1 MEAANAPQ
9 PPTPNIAAKKK
20 GNGLAITALV
30 LSAMFFL
37 PIIPFFG
44 LVLGIVALATGRSK
58 PISIVAVCLG
68 AFFSLMTFVYAAIAI
83 PAFMKYIRRSKTVE
97 ASMNTRRMADAVA
110 QLSAQQW
117 SALADSDWTPAGSA
131 CGQPGDKFPA
141 NASAFAGE
149 PWATIGFSVSDP
161 HYYQY
166 RVKRDAGGFVVEARG
181 DLDCDGKFSHFARAV
196 KPDGAGPLTTE
207 DELE

>member
-1 MEAANAPQ
+1 MQ
-9 PPTPNIAAKKK
+9 QAAKKK

-30 LSAMFFL
+30 LSALFFL

-44 LVLGIVALATGRSK
+44 LVLGIIALATGRSK

-68 AFFSLMTFVYAAIAI
+68 AFFTLMTGVYAAVAI

-97 ASMNTRRMADAVA
+97 ASMNTRLLADAVA
-110 QLSAQQW
+110 RLSAQQW
-117 SALADSDWTPAGSA
+117 ADLAESDWTPAGSA
-131 CGQPGDKFPA
+131 CSQPNGKFPVD
-141 NASAFAGE
+141 ASAFGGE
-149 PWATIGFSVSDP
+149 PWATIGFSVRDP

-166 RVKRDAGGFVVEARG
+166 RVRRDAGGFVAEARG
-181 DLDCDGKFSHFARAV
+181 DLDCDGKFSHFARAI

-207 DELE
+207 DDLE

>member
-1 MEAANAPQ
+1 ME
-9 PPTPNIAAKKK
+9 TAKPK

-30 LSAMFFL
+30 LSAVFFL

-44 LVLGIVALATGRSK
+44 LVLGIIALVTGRSK
-58 PISIVAVCLG
+58 PMSIVAICLG
-68 AFFSLMTFVYAAIAI
+68 AFFTLMTGLYAAIAI
-83 PAFMKYIRRSKTVE
+83 PAFMKYMQRAKSVE
-97 ASMNTRRMADAVA
+97 ATMNTRAIANDVA

-117 SALADSDWTPAGSA
+117 SALAESDWTPAGSA
-131 CGQPGDKFPA
+131 CAQPQHKFA
-141 NASAFAGE
+141 ADAAAWQRE
-149 PWATIGFSVSDP
+149 PWSTLGFSVATP

-166 RVKRDAGGFVVEARG
+166 RLKRDAQGFVVEARG

-196 KPDGAGPLTTE
+196 RPDGGGPITSE

>member
-1 MEAANAPQ
+1 MDAANAPP
-9 PPTPNIAAKKK
+9 PPTIAAKKK

-30 LSAMFFL
+30 LAALFFL

-44 LVLGIVALATGRSK
+44 LVLGIIALATGRSK

-68 AFFSLMTFVYAAIAI
+68 AFFTLMTGVYAAIAI
-83 PAFMKYIRRSKTVE
+83 PAFMKFVRRSKTVE
-97 ASMNTRRMADAVA
+97 ASTNTRVLADAVA
-110 QLSAQQW
+110 RLSAQQW
-117 SALADSDWTPAGSA
+117 SALAESDWTPAGSA
-131 CGQPGDKFPA
+131 CGQPNGKFPA
-141 NASAFAGE
+141 NAAAFAGE
-149 PWATIGFSVSDP
+149 PWATIGFGVSDP

-181 DLDCDGKFSHFARAV
+181 DLDCDGKFSRFARAV
-196 KPDGAGPLTTE
+196 KPDGAGPLQTE

>member
-1 MEAANAPQ
+1 MEAANAPL
-9 PPTPNIAAKKK
+9 PPPPIAPATKK
-20 GNGLAITALV
+20 GNGLAVTALV
-30 LSAMFFL
+30 LSALFFL
-37 PIIPFFG
+37 PVIPFFG
-44 LVLGIVALATGRSK
+44 LVLGIIALATGRSK

-97 ASMNTRRMADAVA
+97 ASMNTRVLADAVA
-110 QLSAQQW
+110 RLSAQQW
-117 SALADSDWTPAGSA
+117 SQLADSDWTPAGSA
-131 CGQPGDKFPA
+131 CAEPNQKFPA
-141 NASAFAGE
+141 NAAPFAGE
-149 PWATIGFSVSDP
+149 PWATIGFTVAAP

-166 RVKRDAGGFVVEARG
+166 RVRRDAGGFVVEARG

-196 KPDGAGPLTTE
+196 QPDGAGPLTTE